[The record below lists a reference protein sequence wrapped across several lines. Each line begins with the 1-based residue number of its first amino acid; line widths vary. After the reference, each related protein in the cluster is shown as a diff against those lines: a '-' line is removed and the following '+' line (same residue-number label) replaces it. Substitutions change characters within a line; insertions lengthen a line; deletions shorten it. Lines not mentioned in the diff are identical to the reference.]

1 MQEKLKRDIN
11 SGILVETIREEKL
24 EHEAISLEMLR
35 EKDASG
41 RSQRYEMKT
50 RQMLRNIFLVPF
62 LRIWVNGNSSLNFP
76 VI

>member
-1 MQEKLKRDIN
+1 MLSNSLPNISWYVMQEKLKRDIN

-41 RSQRYEMKT
+41 GSQR
-50 RQMLRNIFLVPF
+50 
-62 LRIWVNGNSSLNFP
+62 
-76 VI
+76 